1 MDTLNALVIGGNG
14 AIGAALI
21 RQYQRWAQEND
32 QGLQVY
38 ATYNRQRPQ
47 ASAGVQWLKLDLRDL
62 AAIKGLAEWL
72 QDIDALHH
80 WVCCSGYLHGD
91 FGSPEKALKD
101 LQGDKLLDD
110 LAVNSVGPLAAFQA
124 SIVALRRAQF
134 AKVAFLSA
142 QVGSIDDNR
151 SGGWYGYRMSKAALN
166 MGIRCAAIECARWR
180 RPPVIVALHPGTTTS
195 ALSQPFTARR
205 NPPPQSADQCAQDLL
220 QRMLA
225 LTVAETGTFQRL
237 NGSAIPW

>member
-1 MDTLNALVIGGNG
+1 MDTLNVLVIGGNG

-21 RQYQRWAQEND
+21 RQYQRWAQDND
-32 QGLQVY
+32 QVLQVY
-38 ATYNRQRPQ
+38 ATYHRQRPQ
-47 ASAGVQWLKLDLRDL
+47 ANAGVHWRQLDLRDF
-62 AAIKGLAEWL
+62 ASIAGFADWVQEIDTL
-72 QDIDALHH
+72 QH

-91 FGSPEKALKD
+91 LGNPEKALKD
-101 LQGDKLLDD
+101 LQGEKLLND

-124 SIVALRRAQF
+124 SVVALKKAQL

-205 NPPPQSADQCAQDLL
+205 NPPPQSAEQCAHDLL

-225 LTVAETGTFQRL
+225 LTVAETGSFQRL
-237 NGSAIPW
+237 DGSAIPW

>member
-1 MDTLNALVIGGNG
+1 MDTLNVLVIGGNG
-14 AIGAALI
+14 AVGAALI
-21 RQYQRWAQEND
+21 RQYQRWAQDND
-32 QGLQVY
+32 QVLQVY
-38 ATYNRQRPQ
+38 ATYHRQRPQ
-47 ASAGVQWLKLDLRDL
+47 ANAGVHWRQLDLRDF
-62 AAIKGLAEWL
+62 ASIAGFADWVQEIDTL
-72 QDIDALHH
+72 QH

-91 FGSPEKALKD
+91 LGNPEKALKD
-101 LQGDKLLDD
+101 LQGEKLLND

-124 SIVALRRAQF
+124 SVVALKKAQL

-205 NPPPQSADQCAQDLL
+205 NPPPQSAEQCAHDLL

-225 LTVAETGTFQRL
+225 LTVAETGSFQRL
-237 NGSAIPW
+237 DGSAIPW